1 MTIPTPTPPSTP
13 TEPGKLP
20 AHIAVIM
27 DGNGRWAEQRN
38 LPRAKGHE
46 RGVESVRVAIK
57 ACRKMGIKYLT
68 VYAFSVENWNRPRA
82 EIEALMNL
90 LKKFLRNE
98 EREFHENHIRLRAIG
113 RLSDLPKSVQRELNH
128 VMQATEH
135 YRDATLVLALSYG
148 GRTEL
153 AYAAR
158 ELARKAKAG
167 TLDPE
172 SIDEGAIAANLYA
185 PDIPDP
191 DLMIRTSG
199 EMRLSNFLLWQ
210 LSYAEFYITDT
221 LWPDFRE
228 EHLQKA
234 VEEYGRRHRRF
245 GLVK

>member
-1 MTIPTPTPPSTP
+1 MTNASPPLPSTAPAGKIPT
-13 TEPGKLP
+13 
-20 AHIAVIM
+20 HVAVIM

-46 RGVESVRVAIK
+46 KGAESVRIIIK
-57 ACRKMGIKYLT
+57 ACKKLGIKYLT
-68 VYAFSVENWNRPRA
+68 VYAFSVENWNRPKA

-113 RLSDLPKSVQRELNH
+113 RLSDLPKSVRRELNH

-153 AYAAR
+153 ANAAK

-172 SIDEGAIAANLYA
+172 TIDEAAVSSHLYA

-228 EHLQKA
+228 EHLLKA
-234 VEEYGRRHRRF
+234 VEEYGRRNRRY
-245 GLVK
+245 GLVG